1 MWIEM
6 VKRWAITAVNT
17 IVECWIHVS
26 FDSKQLTIHSLD
38 RQLLLAKPIYLLLL
52 YFIALYFN
60 IEGISA
66 TGRVVWDATCGKILL
81 EIVLPQMLH
90 DFEISCPVVARVFS
104 SIYLSQYALSL
115 PINHSSA
122 LEDVLQII
130 RYDAS
135 TSEINAKTP
144 PKPSSTL
151 TYVPKP
157 QSSPV

>member
-1 MWIEM
+1 LE
-6 VKRWAITAVNT
+6 R
-17 IVECWIHVS
+17 
-26 FDSKQLTIHSLD
+26 
-38 RQLLLAKPIYLLLL
+38 
-52 YFIALYFN
+52 
-60 IEGISA
+60 
-66 TGRVVWDATCGKILL
+66 RVVWDATCGKILL

-135 TSEINAKTP
+135 TSGNQRQNTSQTQFNP
-144 PKPSSTL
+144 HLCT
-151 TYVPKP
+151 
-157 QSSPV
+157 

>member
-1 MWIEM
+1 M

-66 TGRVVWDATCGKILL
+66 TGRVVWNAGWYGMRHV
-81 EIVLPQMLH
+81 ER
-90 DFEISCPVVARVFS
+90 SC
-104 SIYLSQYALSL
+104 
-115 PINHSSA
+115 
-122 LEDVLQII
+122 
-130 RYDAS
+130 
-135 TSEINAKTP
+135 
-144 PKPSSTL
+144 
-151 TYVPKP
+151 
-157 QSSPV
+157 